1 MGVLNRNM
9 FNRGGYAHRGT
20 GITSGLTPIKGYKK
34 GGISKKEAYAP
45 AWQSLFGGMMS
56 GKSLQGGWGGAFDI
70 LGQATQQSAPL
81 FAQAAQ
87 TMASQ
92 DTDRKTYKDANGFLR
107 YEDDGS
113 YVFPG
118 TVKTSQEVLGQG
130 KTMATVTTTQA
141 GEVTTKINMETQ
153 AVIPTKKNYILGPN
167 STLVNDAGETIA
179 RGEPNKSTT
188 LTKLKQG
195 EKLYDSDG
203 NMIAHFADPNAGT
216 ITLNPGQI
224 VYDKNG
230 DVLFQAPPNAKNQ
243 QIIKLNPGQSAYDID
258 GNKIVSM
265 AKEESVIKLN
275 PGQTAYDKNGNVLF
289 QAPANATNPQIIKL
303 NPGQTAYDKNGNEI
317 VSKAPNIQD
326 EPIIKLNPGQ
336 TAYDKNG
343 NVLFAAPANEKDDK
357 IIKLNPGQE
366 AFQMIDDKLVPL
378 ASVPLKESDR
388 IVTVAPGQVLF
399 DKDTNEIVFENPS
412 TVPVQRLS
420 TLSPGQSLID
430 RAGKVVYTAPDKN
443 EYFKLSPGQSVYG
456 LDGNVI
462 AQAPSIEDDQA
473 TYGYKE
479 LTENEMALLK
489 IRNYE
494 KQMPLKDNG
503 EFDTS
508 ELTDYERKDYFRHLN
523 IYDPDAKLELGTWNE
538 FKSDLLGQ
546 LGANIEYTEML
557 EMAKARFEAN
567 PATGPFRGRLA
578 TAFSFMQD
586 LTGVDFSKIINN
598 LVTEDDDFLLQPENL
613 EALNQVRNQLAVM
626 GQKFM
631 KGQVNTFE
639 QQLILGSLFNKNVSE
654 EGNRIIFENLIYL
667 GKLKKAMIQTANKVN
682 NQMDFASEMEEW
694 KKRNRPQY
702 MKDALNEVG
711 FSEGSLQKSI
721 EEEYG
726 LPEGSID
733 FTYQPE
739 IE

>member
-20 GITSGLTPIKGYKK
+20 GITSGLAQPIQKFQK
-34 GGISKKEAYAP
+34 GGLSKKDIYRP
-45 AWQSLFGGMMS
+45 AWMSLFGGMMS
-56 GKSLQGGWGGAFDI
+56 GKSLQGGFGGAMDI
-70 LGQATQQSAPL
+70 LGQSVQQSAPL

-118 TVKTSQEVLGQG
+118 TVKTSTEVLGQG
-130 KTMATVTTTQA
+130 KTMATVTTTQE
-141 GEVTTKINMETQ
+141 GDVTTKINMKTETES
-153 AVIPTKKNYILGPN
+153 PTRKNYILSPN
-167 STLVNDAGETIA
+167 SILVNDVGETIA

-188 LTKLKQG
+188 LSKLRPG

-203 NMIAHFADPNAGT
+203 NMIAHYADPNAQ
-216 ITLNPGQI
+216 IIKLNPGQI
-224 VYDKNG
+224 AYDKDGN
-230 DVLFQAPPNAKNQ
+230 VLFQAPANAKNQ
-243 QIIKLNPGQSAYDID
+243 QIIKLSAGQTAFDAD
-258 GNKIVSM
+258 GNEIASM
-265 AKEESVIKLN
+265 AKEEPVIKLN
-275 PGQTAYDKNGNVLF
+275 PGQTAYDKDGNVLF

-303 NPGQTAYDKNGNEI
+303 SPGQTAYDKDGNEI

-336 TAYDKNG
+336 TAYDKDG
-343 NVLFAAPANEKDDK
+343 NILFASPDSETEEK
-357 IIKLNPGQE
+357 IVKLSPGQE
-366 AFQMIDDKLVPL
+366 AFQMVDGKLIPL
-378 ASVPLKESDR
+378 QSVPLKESDR
-388 IVTVAPGQVLF
+388 IVNVAPGQVLF

-420 TLSPGQSLID
+420 TLSPGQSLVD
-430 RAGKVVYTAPDKN
+430 REGNVVYTAPTKDK
-443 EYFKLSPGQSVYG
+443 YFKLSPGQIVY
-456 LDGNVI
+456 DINNNIV
-462 AQAPSIEDDQA
+462 AQAPSISDDQA
-473 TYGYKE
+473 SYGAKE
-479 LTENEMALLK
+479 LTENELAFK
-489 IRNYE
+489 RIKNYE
-494 KQMPLKDNG
+494 SQMTMKDNG

-508 ELTDYERKDYFRHLN
+508 DLTDHERRNYFRLLN
-523 IYDPDAKLELGTWNE
+523 TYDPDAKAELKTWNE

-586 LTGVDFSKIINN
+586 LTGVDFSKVINN

-639 QQLILGSLFNKNVSE
+639 QELILGSLFNKNVSE

-667 GKLKKAMIQTANKVN
+667 GKLKKAMIQTSNKVN

-694 KKRNRPQY
+694 KKRNRPKY
-702 MKDALNEVG
+702 MKDALNEIG
-711 FSEGSLQKSI
+711 FSEGNNLTDI
-721 EEEYG
+721 EKDYG
-726 LPEGSID
+726 LDEGSL
-733 FTYQPE
+733 TGATN
-739 IE
+739 

>member
-1 MGVLNRNM
+1 MSVFKRQM
-9 FNRGGYAHRGT
+9 FNRGGYVARGT
-20 GITSGLTPIKGYKK
+20 GITSGLTSPIKGYAK
-34 GGISKKEAYAP
+34 GGITKREAYTP
-45 AWQSLFGGMMS
+45 AFMNLFGAMMS
-56 GKSLQGGWGGAFDI
+56 GKSLQGGLSGAVDI
-70 LGQATQQSAPL
+70 LGQAAQQSAPL
-81 FAQAAQ
+81 FAQAQA
-87 TMASQ
+87 TLASQ
-92 DTDRKTYKDANGFLR
+92 DTDRPTGEDANGFLR
-107 YEDDGS
+107 YLDDGS
-113 YVFPG
+113 FVFPG
-118 TVKTSQEVLGQG
+118 TVKTAQEVLGQG
-130 KTMATVTTTQA
+130 KTMATVTTTQD
-141 GEVTTKINMETQ
+141 GEVTTNINMETQ
-153 AVIPTKKNYILGPN
+153 EATPNKKNYILGQN
-167 STLVNDAGETIA
+167 SILVNSEGETIA

-224 VYDKNG
+224 VYSKDG

-243 QIIKLNPGQSAYDID
+243 Q
-258 GNKIVSM
+258 
-265 AKEESVIKLN
+265 VIKLN
-275 PGQTAYDKNGNVLF
+275 PGQTAYDIDGNPI
-289 QAPANATNPQIIKL
+289 ASKPAAE
-303 NPGQTAYDKNGNEI
+303 D
-317 VSKAPNIQD
+317 D
-326 EPIIKLNPGQ
+326 DPIIKLNPGQ
-336 TAYDKNG
+336 TAYDREG

-357 IIKLNPGQE
+357 IIKLSPGQE
-366 AFQMIDDKLVPL
+366 AFQMIDGKLEPL

-388 IVTVAPGQVLF
+388 IVNVAPGQVLF

-420 TLSPGQSLID
+420 TLSPGQSLVD
-430 RAGKVVYTAPDKN
+430 RDGKVVYTAPNKD

-456 LDGNVI
+456 LDGSVI
-462 AQAPSIEDDQA
+462 AQAPTIEDDQA
-473 TYGYKE
+473 FYGYDKT
-479 LTENEMALLK
+479 TEKEMALLNIK
-489 IRNYE
+489 NYE

-508 ELTDYERKDYFRHLN
+508 ELTEYERKDYFRHLN

-613 EALNQVRNQLAVM
+613 EALNQIRNQLAVM

-639 QQLILGSLFNKNVSE
+639 QQLILGSLFNKDVSA
-654 EGNRIIFENLIYL
+654 EGNQIIFENLIYL

-711 FSEGSLQKSI
+711 FSDGNLQKSI

-733 FTYQPE
+733 FTYQPD
-739 IE
+739 IEG